1 MAIADEL
8 VAILAYDVR
17 GADALKRYSQ
27 SIDTM
32 QSKLMAFAAVAGKV
46 GALAAGA
53 LAGGFALLGKQA
65 ISTSAQFEGY
75 LTSMET
81 IEGSA
86 EKAKQSMDW
95 IKQFAKETPYEL
107 DGVTEAFIKLK
118 SYGIDPVANNTLR
131 TLGDMASA
139 MNKPLNQAVEAFAD
153 ASTFEFERLKEFGIK
168 AKQEGDNVTFSWT
181 ENNKE
186 MSKTVKKTATDVRS
200 FLLDVAGRRFGGAME
215 KQSKTFNGMM
225 SNLTDSWSDFQ
236 RRIGE
241 KGFFEVVKGQL
252 SGLLDQIQ
260 RLDKEGK
267 LDRWAQ
273 GISDAL
279 SKVANFFAT
288 IAQRTAVNIE
298 FLLDNFEKLKTP
310 LMIIGALLGAL
321 IAYARPVA
329 TAFVALGLAIDDL
342 FAYLQGGESY
352 IGDFISWI
360 KQLTGVSDTVAQ
372 ALTGLGAVVVAA
384 LASAFLFAPM
394 GVINTFG
401 RLLFSGLAAL
411 APIVGAGLKAALF
424 LLTNPVGW
432 ALLLAGAAAGLI
444 WYFWDEFETAWNNTS
459 SRAVEIFT
467 NLKDLITNIN
477 WGSVGSTIMNSIWDG
492 MKTIGGQIR
501 DWFIS
506 IIPDWARQ
514 FIAGGSGTAEEGPS
528 SGRITPMNAPQADRS
543 LPPGQA
549 GSTPLTVDALDAKF
563 QAQQQEWNRVMGN
576 LNGNLQKMTPDKAV
590 NATVTDNRQDN
601 RQMPFTVNTTVNQ
614 TVTQAASAPG
624 QAASA
629 TGAAV
634 SGAVAAQRSQVEQGP
649 AF

>member
-32 QSKLMAFAAVAGKV
+32 QSKLVAFAAVAGKV

-53 LAGGFALLGKQA
+53 LAGGFALLGKSA
-65 ISTSAQFEGY
+65 ISSSAQMEGY

-86 EKAKQSMDW
+86 EKAKASMDW
-95 IKQFAKETPYEL
+95 IKEFAKKTPYEL

-118 SYGIDPVANNTLR
+118 GYGIDPIANNTLT

-139 MNKPLNQAVEAFAD
+139 MNKPLDQAVEAFAD

-186 MSKTVKKTATDVRS
+186 MSKSVKKTATDVRK
-200 FLLDVAGRRFGGAME
+200 FLLDVAGKRFGGAMD

-225 SNLTDSWSDFQ
+225 SNLKDSWSDFQ

-241 KGFFEVVKGQL
+241 KGFFEVVKSQL
-252 SGLLDQIQ
+252 SGWLDQIN

-288 IAQRTAVNIE
+288 IAQRVAVNIE
-298 FLLDNFEKLKTP
+298 WILDNFEKLKTP
-310 LMIIGALLGAL
+310 LMIIGALLAAM
-321 IAYARPVA
+321 IAYAMPVA
-329 TAFVALGLAIDDL
+329 TGFIALGLAIDDL

-352 IGDFISWI
+352 IGDFVNWLSKLDIVKQIAASFSTLSGEFGKLSSAVSAAFTSGDWTNVGQMLGQAIVAGVKAVFAAGDWLTAQGAQWI
-360 KQLTGVSDTVAQ
+360 GTLTDSLINADWAGIGSRIVELVFRPWASFLMGFWPEIVNPLVSAFEGTTERLVAWIR
-372 ALTGLGAVVVAA
+372 GLGAQFVAA
-384 LASAFLFAPM
+384 MA
-394 GVINTFG
+394 N
-401 RLLFSGLAAL
+401 
-411 APIVGAGLKAALF
+411 VGAQIGEALYNGL
-424 LLTNPVGW
+424 V
-432 ALLLAGAAAGLI
+432 
-444 WYFWDEFETAWNNTS
+444 
-459 SRAVEIFT
+459 
-467 NLKDLITNIN
+467 
-477 WGSVGSTIMNSIWDG
+477 SVGGKI
-492 MKTIGGQIR
+492 QA
-501 DWFIS
+501 WFAS
-506 IIPDWARQ
+506 LIPDWAKGW
-514 FIAGGSGTAEEGPS
+514 FGGGGGAPATPPALGNSLGAEA
-528 SGRITPMNAPQADRS
+528 MKNLQ
-543 LPPGQA
+543 
-549 GSTPLTVDALDAKF
+549 
-563 QAQQQEWNRVMGN
+563 GN
-576 LNGNLQKMTPDKAV
+576 LSKTDATKVAGAV
-590 NATVTDNRQDN
+590 VNDNKQDN

-614 TVTQAASAPG
+614 TVTQASNAPG

>member
-139 MNKPLNQAVEAFAD
+139 MNKPLDQAVEAFAD

-168 AKQEGDNVTFSWT
+168 AKQEGDNVTFAWT

-186 MSKTVKKTATDVRS
+186 MSKTVKKTATDVRK
-200 FLLDVAGRRFGGAME
+200 FLLDVAGKRFGGAME

-225 SNLTDSWSDFQ
+225 SNLSDSWADFQ
-236 RRIGE
+236 RKIGE
-241 KGFFEVVKGQL
+241 KGFFEVVKNQL
-252 SGLLDQIQ
+252 SGWLDQIN

-267 LDRWAQ
+267 LDKWAQ

-279 SKVANFFAT
+279 SKVANFFAI

-298 FLLDNFEKLKTP
+298 WILDNFEKLKTP

-321 IAYARPVA
+321 IAYAMPMV

-352 IGDFISWI
+352 IGDFVNWMSKLDIV
-360 KQLTGVSDTVAQ
+360 KQIAAGFQQLSAEFSKFSSAVSEAFTSGDWTNVGQMLANAIITGVKAVFAAGDWLTAQ
-372 ALTGLGAVVVAA
+372 GAQWIGTITDSLINADWAGIGSRLVELVFRPWATFLMGFWPTLTAPLI
-384 LASAFLFAPM
+384 SAFESV
-394 GVINTFG
+394 GG
-401 RLLFSGLAAL
+401 RLVAWFQSLGQQFVQAMANVGSQIGEALYNGL
-411 APIVGAGLKAALF
+411 V
-424 LLTNPVGW
+424 
-432 ALLLAGAAAGLI
+432 
-444 WYFWDEFETAWNNTS
+444 
-459 SRAVEIFT
+459 
-467 NLKDLITNIN
+467 
-477 WGSVGSTIMNSIWDG
+477 SVGGKI
-492 MKTIGGQIR
+492 QA
-501 DWFIS
+501 WFAS
-506 IIPDWARQ
+506 LIPDWARGW
-514 FIAGGSGTAEEGPS
+514 FGGGSGA
-528 SGRITPMNAPQADRS
+528 TPTPPALGNSAGADAMR
-543 LPPGQA
+543 
-549 GSTPLTVDALDAKF
+549 
-563 QAQQQEWNRVMGN
+563 
-576 LNGNLQKMTPDKAV
+576 NLQGNVLKTTDGKAQTAAV
-590 NATVTDNRQDN
+590 SNDNRQDN

>member
-8 VAILAYDVR
+8 VAVLAYDVR

-32 QSKLMAFAAVAGKV
+32 QSKLMAFASVAGKV

-53 LAGGFALLGKQA
+53 LAGGFALLGKSS
-65 ISTSAQFEGY
+65 ISASAQMEGY

-95 IKQFAKETPYEL
+95 IKEFAKKTPYEL
-107 DGVTEAFIKLK
+107 DGVTESFIKLK
-118 SYGIDPVANNTLR
+118 SYGIDPVANDTLK

-168 AKQEGDNVTFSWT
+168 AKQEGDNVTFGWT

-186 MSKTVKKTATDVRS
+186 MSKTVKKTATDVRK
-200 FLLDVAGRRFGGAME
+200 FLLEVAGRRFGGAMD

-225 SNLTDSWSDFQ
+225 SNLKDNWSEFQ
-236 RRIGE
+236 RMIGE
-241 KGFFEVVKGQL
+241 KGFFEVVKNQL
-252 SGLLDQIQ
+252 GGWLDQIN

-279 SKVANFFAT
+279 SKVAGFFAT

-310 LMIIGALLGAL
+310 LMIIGALLAAL
-321 IAYARPVA
+321 IAYAMPMV
-329 TAFVALGLAIDDL
+329 TAFVALGLAVDDFL
-342 FAYLQGGESY
+342 AYLQGGESY
-352 IGDFISWI
+352 IGDFVNWLSKLDIV
-360 KQLTGVSDTVAQ
+360 KQIAASFATLSAEFGKLSSAVSAAFTSGDWTNVGQMIAQ
-372 ALTGLGAVVVAA
+372 AIIGGVKAVFAAGDWLTAQGAAWLGTITDGLINADWPGIGSRIVELVFRPWASFLLGFWPTLLEPLVSAFESVGGRLVAWFQSLGAQFVAA
-384 LASAFLFAPM
+384 MANVGTQIGEALYNGIVSVSGKIQAWFASL
-394 GVINTFG
+394 
-401 RLLFSGLAAL
+401 
-411 APIVGAGLKAALF
+411 
-424 LLTNPVGW
+424 
-432 ALLLAGAAAGLI
+432 
-444 WYFWDEFETAWNNTS
+444 
-459 SRAVEIFT
+459 
-467 NLKDLITNIN
+467 
-477 WGSVGSTIMNSIWDG
+477 
-492 MKTIGGQIR
+492 
-501 DWFIS
+501 
-506 IIPDWARQ
+506 IPDWAKGW
-514 FIAGGSGTAEEGPS
+514 FGGGSGG
-528 SGRITPMNAPQADRS
+528 TPT
-543 LPPGQA
+543 PPALGNSA
-549 GSTPLTVDALDAKF
+549 GADAL
-563 QAQQQEWNRVMGN
+563 R
-576 LNGNLQKMTPDKAV
+576 NLQGNVLKSTDGKAQTAAV
-590 NATVTDNRQDN
+590 SNDNRQDN

-614 TVTQAASAPG
+614 QVTQAANAPG
-624 QAASA
+624 QAAAA

-634 SGAVAAQRSQVEQGP
+634 AGAVAAQRSQVEQGP

>member
-32 QSKLMAFAAVAGKV
+32 QSKLVAFAAVAGKV

-53 LAGGFALLGKQA
+53 LAGGFALLGKSA
-65 ISTSAQFEGY
+65 ISSSATMEGY

-86 EKAKQSMDW
+86 EKAKASMDW
-95 IKQFAKETPYEL
+95 IKEFAKKTPYEL

-118 SYGIDPVANNTLR
+118 GYGIDPIANNTLT

-139 MNKPLNQAVEAFAD
+139 MNKPLDQAVEAFAD

-168 AKQEGDNVTFSWT
+168 AKQEGDKVTFSWT

-186 MSKTVKKTATDVRS
+186 MSKSVKKTATDVRK
-200 FLLDVAGRRFGGAME
+200 FLLETAGRRFGGAMD

-225 SNLTDSWSDFQ
+225 SNLKDSWSDFQ

-241 KGFFEVVKGQL
+241 KGFFEVVKSQL
-252 SGLLDQIQ
+252 SGWLDQIN

-267 LDRWAQ
+267 LDKWAQ

-279 SKVANFFAT
+279 SKVANFFAV
-288 IAQRTAVNIE
+288 IAARTAVNIE
-298 FLLDNFEKLKTP
+298 WILDNFEKLKTP
-310 LMIIGALLGAL
+310 LMIIGALLAAL
-321 IAYARPVA
+321 IAYAMPVV

-352 IGDFISWI
+352 LGDFIEWI
-360 KQLTGVSDTVAQ
+360 KKLDVVKQIAASFALLSAEFGKLSSAVSAAFTSGDWTNVGTLLAQ
-372 ALTGLGAVVVAA
+372 AIIGGVKAVFAAGDWLTSQGAAWIGTITDSLMNADWPGIGSKLVELVFRPWASFLIGFWGEIAGSLLPAFEAVTGRIIAWVQSLGTQAVAA
-384 LASAFLFAPM
+384 FMNVGTQM
-394 GVINTFG
+394 GEALYN
-401 RLLFSGLAAL
+401 GLAA
-411 APIVGAGLKAALF
+411 
-424 LLTNPVGW
+424 
-432 ALLLAGAAAGLI
+432 
-444 WYFWDEFETAWNNTS
+444 
-459 SRAVEIFT
+459 
-467 NLKDLITNIN
+467 
-477 WGSVGSTIMNSIWDG
+477 
-492 MKTIGGQIR
+492 IGGKIQA
-501 DWFIS
+501 WFAS
-506 IIPDWARQ
+506 LIPDWAKGW
-514 FIAGGSGTAEEGPS
+514 FGGSGGPAVPAPALGNS
-528 SGRITPMNAPQADRS
+528 LGANA
-543 LPPGQA
+543 L
-549 GSTPLTVDALDAKF
+549 K
-563 QAQQQEWNRVMGN
+563 
-576 LNGNLQKMTPDKAV
+576 NLQGNVQKTGDGKATAGV
-590 NATVTDNRQDN
+590 INDNKQDN
-601 RQMPFTVNTTVNQ
+601 RDVSMTVNTTVNQ
-614 TVTQAASAPG
+614 TVTQASAAPG

-629 TGAAV
+629 AGAAV